1 MEHILKSM
9 VDHFTNRIVNN
20 MNPPQNKI
28 KKKNTKIT
36 IVNLCKLNFMVWL
49 EEDIEMCIFGELYI

>member
-20 MNPPQNKI
+20 TNPPQNKI
-28 KKKNTKIT
+28 KKKITKMT
-36 IVNLCKLNFMVWL
+36 MVNLCKLNFMVWL
-49 EEDIEMCIFGELYI
+49 EEDIEMCIFEELYI

>member
-1 MEHILKSM
+1 M